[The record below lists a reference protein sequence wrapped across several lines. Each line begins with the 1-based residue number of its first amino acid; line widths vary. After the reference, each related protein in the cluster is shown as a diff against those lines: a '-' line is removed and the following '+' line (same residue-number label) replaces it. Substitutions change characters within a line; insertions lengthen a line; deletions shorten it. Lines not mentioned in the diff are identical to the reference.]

1 MLGQLTNEQIDH
13 VLHHQIVGR
22 LGCYSDSK
30 MYIVP
35 VTYVY
40 DGEFIYAHSKEGLKI
55 QKMRQNPSVCFEVD
69 IIDNLTNWRS
79 VILWG
84 EYEELN
90 DLAQQQEAMKI
101 LMDRLAPLAT
111 SETIRSV
118 KGVSR
123 DPQYLDKG
131 LKAVA
136 YKIRV
141 TEKSGR
147 FEKSSN

>member
-13 VLHHQIVGR
+13 VLNHQVIGR
-22 LGCYSDSK
+22 LGCLSDDK

-40 DGEFIYAHSKEGLKI
+40 DGTHIYAHSKEGLKI
-55 QKMRQNPSVCFEVD
+55 EKMRKNPSVCFEVD

-84 EYEELN
+84 EFEELN
-90 DLAQQQEAMKI
+90 DPSEQQKAMKI

-111 SETIRSV
+111 SETVRPV
-118 KGVSR
+118 KGTSR
-123 DPQYLDKG
+123 DPHYQDKG

-136 YKIRV
+136 YRIRV
-141 TEKSGR
+141 TEKTGR
-147 FEKSSN
+147 YEKSF